1 MPVWRLIEEVRY
13 DLLKDTKKGM
23 GISIQNK
30 SILFVLASV
39 IIAGSCRDQGLA
51 VFDLQP
57 TKTITQSAASIVE
70 EKGESQIM
78 TPTPNTNSG
87 AVGGQA
93 NADVIYVQARFN
105 GETWTFSVTVS
116 HPDTGWDDYSN
127 GWDVVAS
134 DGAVLKLNESD
145 LFTRVLLHPHENE
158 QPFTRSQSGIIIPVG
173 ITQVRIRAHDLVDGF
188 GGQEILVYLEKNM
201 GDGFEVIR

>member
-23 GISIQNK
+23 SISIQNK

-39 IIAGSCRDQGLA
+39 IIAGSCKDQGLA
-51 VFDLQP
+51 VFDLHP
-57 TKTITQSAASIVE
+57 TKTITQSATLIVE

-87 AVGGQA
+87 AVGGKA
-93 NADVIYVQARFN
+93 NADVIYVQAVFN

-127 GWDVVAS
+127 GWDVVAP
-134 DGAVLKLNESD
+134 DGTVLKLNESD
-145 LFTRVLLHPHENE
+145 LFTRVLLH
-158 QPFTRSQSGIIIPVG
+158 
-173 ITQVRIRAHDLVDGF
+173 
-188 GGQEILVYLEKNM
+188 
-201 GDGFEVIR
+201 